1 MYFSSKHTESP
12 FVTVP
17 FTLPEKNNYMLFSG
31 ISESLL
37 NSISLTYYTTRVSK
51 ITFSEQVII
60 NSINSIISSVT
71 YFVNEPEL
79 MKSPK

>member
-1 MYFSSKHTESP
+1 MYFSSNHTESS
-12 FVTVP
+12 FAAAP
-17 FTLPEKNNYMLFSG
+17 FTFPEKNNYMLFGG

-37 NSISLTYYTTRVSK
+37 NSITLTYYTTRVSK
-51 ITFSEQVII
+51 ITFSEEVIV
-60 NSINSIISSVT
+60 NSINSIISSIT